1 MKNSFQ
7 PSIIGFFMVT
17 VLLFGV
23 MTTAQAQAQIFPCQH
38 IYRAKNGKCNMT
50 ICHSKCIKE
59 RGKLGIGG
67 CVDPPNVMCV
77 CMHHQRHRKNECLF

>member
-23 MTTAQAQAQIFPCQH
+23 MTTAQGQGFPCRH
-38 IYRAKNGKCNMT
+38 IYRPKNGKCNPT
-50 ICHSKCIKE
+50 ICQSECIKE
-59 RGKLGIGG
+59 RGRLGIASCGG
-67 CVDPPNVMCV
+67 PQKGMCA
-77 CMHHQRHRKNECLF
+77 CMHYQRHRKNECLF